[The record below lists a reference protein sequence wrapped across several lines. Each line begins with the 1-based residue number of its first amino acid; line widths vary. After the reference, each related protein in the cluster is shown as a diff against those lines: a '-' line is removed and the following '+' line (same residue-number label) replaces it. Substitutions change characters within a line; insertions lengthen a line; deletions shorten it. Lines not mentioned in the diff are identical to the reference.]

1 MKKEAKVVA
10 IIFIINLI
18 LILSTN
24 IISAACTDTD
34 ATTQY
39 PTGLNYNV
47 KGTTNYNG
55 VNYIDSSAITTSVNS
70 GNTLVNQNKLDSNLD
85 NYKDLI

>member
-1 MKKEAKVVA
+1 M
-10 IIFIINLI
+10 NI
-18 LILSTN
+18 LLGTPGCAPSLPDFQQ
-24 IISAACTDTD
+24 DT
-34 ATTQY
+34 
-39 PTGLNYNV
+39 
-47 KGTTNYNG
+47 G